1 MKARALGN
9 APKSAPESCHLFP
22 TGHSPRRFNTRPH
35 MYTQIPGGWAAQQYG
50 GRIMLLLCF
59 ASWSAASIL
68 TPTNA
73 RHTYAIVAAR
83 VAVRGALTAGLVGC
97 VGGAMSAR

>member
-1 MKARALGN
+1 MSLSTLQFK
-9 APKSAPESCHLFP
+9 
-22 TGHSPRRFNTRPH
+22 
-35 MYTQIPGGWAAQQYG
+35 QIPGGWAAQQYG

-83 VAVRGALTAGLVGC
+83 VAVGGQMAWRGESGRDAKN
-97 VGGAMSAR
+97 GAVVVVVVVVRNWGWTWWHEAAPVFRA